1 MAQYFDLESVCKMEI
16 FLKSLAD
23 VKWEKSTK
31 ARIAS
36 GANPKTEWKH
46 LLDNEICGSEGVS
59 VGYGKIP
66 VGEYLPLHTHEPQE
80 IYFITRG
87 TGLLTQDDNNLKKI
101 SEGDIVY
108 IPCNKQHGLKN
119 TGNID
124 LEYLFIFM
132 IDNWNEVRYNFIKR

>member
-1 MAQYFDLESVCKMEI
+1 MEI
-16 FLKSLAD
+16 FLRSLAD

-31 ARIAS
+31 VRIAS

-46 LLDNEICGSEGVS
+46 LIDNEICGSEGVS

-87 TGLLTQDDNNLKKI
+87 NGLLTQDDTNLKEI

-119 TGNID
+119 TGGID

>member
-1 MAQYFDLESVCKMEI
+1 MEI

-46 LLDNEICGSEGVS
+46 LIDNEICGSEGVS

-66 VGEYLPLHTHEPQE
+66 VGENLPLHTHKPQE
-80 IYFITRG
+80 IYFITKG
-87 TGLLTQDDNNLKKI
+87 TGLLTQDDDDSKKL

-119 TGNID
+119 TGIID

-132 IDNWNEVRYNFIKR
+132 IDNWNQVRYNFVNK

>member
-1 MAQYFDLESVCKMEI
+1 MEI
-16 FLKSLAD
+16 FLRSLAD
-23 VKWEKSTK
+23 VKWEKSNK
-31 ARIAS
+31 ARVAS

-46 LLDNEICGSEGVS
+46 LIDNNICGSEGVS

-66 VGEYLPLHTHEPQE
+66 VGEYLPIHTHEPQE

-87 TGLLTQDDNNLKKI
+87 AGLLTQDDNNLKKI

-108 IPCNKQHGLKN
+108 IPYNKQHGLKN

-132 IDNWNEVRYNFIKR
+132 IDNWNEVRYNFTNR

>member
-23 VKWEKSTK
+23 VKWEKSNK
-31 ARIAS
+31 ARVAS

>member
-1 MAQYFDLESVCKMEI
+1 MEI
-16 FLKSLAD
+16 FLRSLAD
-23 VKWEKSTK
+23 VKWEKSNK
-31 ARIAS
+31 ARVAS

-87 TGLLTQDDNNLKKI
+87 TGLLTQDDSNLKEI

-132 IDNWNEVRYNFIKR
+132 IDNWNEVRYNFINR

>member
-1 MAQYFDLESVCKMEI
+1 MAKYFDLESVCKMEI

-46 LLDNEICGSEGVS
+46 LIDNEICGSEGVS

-87 TGLLTQDDNNLKKI
+87 TGLLTQDDTNLKEI

-108 IPCNKQHGLKN
+108 IPCNKQHGLEN
-119 TGNID
+119 TGGID

-132 IDNWNEVRYNFIKR
+132 IDNWNEVRYNFINR

>member
-16 FLKSLAD
+16 FLKSLVD

-46 LLDNEICGSEGVS
+46 LIDNEICGSEGVS

-87 TGLLTQDDNNLKKI
+87 TGLLTKDDTNLKEI

-119 TGNID
+119 TGGID

-132 IDNWNEVRYNFIKR
+132 IDNWNEVRYNFINR

>member
-46 LLDNEICGSEGVS
+46 LIDNEICGSEGVS

-87 TGLLTQDDNNLKKI
+87 TGLLSQDDKNLKEI

-119 TGNID
+119 TGGID

>member
-1 MAQYFDLESVCKMEI
+1 MTQYFDLESICKMEI

-46 LLDNEICGSEGVS
+46 LIDNEICGSEGVS

-87 TGLLTQDDNNLKKI
+87 TGLLSQDDNNLKKI

-108 IPCNKQHGLKN
+108 IPYNKQHGLKN
-119 TGNID
+119 TGGID

-132 IDNWNEVRYNFIKR
+132 IDNWDEVRYNFIKR